1 MWNGGEPALEVVRKA
16 GRINRSVIGHKH
28 RKKERQV
35 VG

>member
-1 MWNGGEPALEVVRKA
+1 MWDEGEPALEFVKKA
-16 GRINRSVIGHKH
+16 GRINGSVIGHKH